1 MTTQQIIASLF
12 VVTGVG
18 ILGMVLWGGSDL
30 SGVTKASGAGALGAT
45 LPGNVA
51 TDPLV
56 PALAAQVPGDPFVQR
71 MVGQRRGTS
80 IPLPPPPPVL
90 TPEPPLLPLIGH

>member
-1 MTTQQIIASLF
+1 MTQQQLLALF
-12 VVTGVG
+12 LVVVGAG
-18 ILGMVLWGGSDL
+18 ILGTVCWRGAYQAT
-30 SGVTKASGAGALGAT
+30 VTTAPGANGQVVT
-45 LPGNVA
+45 LPA
-51 TDPLV
+51 SSAIDPLV
-56 PALAAQVPGDPFVQR
+56 PALAAQVLGDPFVQR